1 MLAISTPAFDPASRR
16 KPPTVIMYLWTAS
29 GHDIASFR
37 AAGVSDDQARARKA
51 AEALLRTGKAG
62 TAYIECAYTA
72 MATSTLSLC
81 YVRTGI
87 GWQARLG
94 QAGRVVWTPFTTVAR
109 DGQIA
114 GMPIDSGRA
123 SDTAATAGEVFDNEP
138 GGIR

>member
-1 MLAISTPAFDPASRR
+1 
-16 KPPTVIMYLWTAS
+16 MYLWTAS

-37 AAGVSDDQARARKA
+37 AAGVSDDQARARNA

-81 YVRTGI
+81 YVRTGT

-94 QAGRVVWTPFTTVAR
+94 QAGRIIWTPFTTVTRADR
-109 DGQIA
+109 
-114 GMPIDSGRA
+114 GMTSMAD
-123 SDTAATAGEVFDNEP
+123 DTRTATADIPAAEA
-138 GGIR
+138 GGIS

>member
-1 MLAISTPAFDPASRR
+1 MLAISTPAFDQSSRR

-29 GHDIASFR
+29 GHDMANFR
-37 AAGVSDDQARARKA
+37 AAGVSDDQTRARNA

-81 YVRTGI
+81 YVRTGT
-87 GWQARLG
+87 GWRARLG

-109 DGQIA
+109 DDRTA
-114 GMPIDSGRA
+114 GTPADFGRT
-123 SDTAATAGEVFDNEP
+123 SDTATMAGEVFEA
-138 GGIR
+138 

>member
-1 MLAISTPAFDPASRR
+1 
-16 KPPTVIMYLWTAS
+16 MYLWTAA

-37 AAGVSDDQARARKA
+37 AAGVSDDQARARNA
-51 AEALLRTGKAG
+51 AEALLRAGKAG
-62 TAYIECAYTA
+62 TAYVECAYTA

-109 DGQIA
+109 DG
-114 GMPIDSGRA
+114 RT
-123 SDTAATAGEVFDNEP
+123 SDIAATADEVFDA
-138 GGIR
+138 

>member
-1 MLAISTPAFDPASRR
+1 MFTISTPAFDRSTRR

-37 AAGVSDDQARARKA
+37 AAGVSDDQARARNA

-81 YVRTGI
+81 YVRTGT
-87 GWQARLG
+87 GWRARLG
-94 QAGRVVWTPFTTVAR
+94 HAGRVVWTPFTTIAR
-109 DGQIA
+109 DDRTA
-114 GMPIDSGRA
+114 DMPIDSSRT
-123 SDTAATAGEVFDNEP
+123 SNTAVTADEVFDA
-138 GGIR
+138 

>member
-1 MLAISTPAFDPASRR
+1 MFAISTPAFDQASKR

-37 AAGVSDDQARARKA
+37 AAGVSDDQARARNA
-51 AEALLRTGKAG
+51 AETLLRTGKAG

-81 YVRTGI
+81 YVRTGT
-87 GWQARLG
+87 GWQASLG

-109 DGQIA
+109 DGRAA
-114 GMPIDSGRA
+114 GMPTDSDRT
-123 SDTAATAGEVFDNEP
+123 SDTAATAGEVLDT
-138 GGIR
+138 

>member
-1 MLAISTPAFDPASRR
+1 
-16 KPPTVIMYLWTAS
+16 MYLWTAS

-37 AAGVSDDQARARKA
+37 AAGVSDDQARARNA

-72 MATSTLSLC
+72 MTTSTLSLC

-94 QAGRVVWTPFTTVAR
+94 QAGRVDWTPFTTVAP
-109 DGQIA
+109 DGWT
-114 GMPIDSGRA
+114 
-123 SDTAATAGEVFDNEP
+123 SDTAATAGEVFDA
-138 GGIR
+138 